1 MSGQPNSAGPG
12 CDDTRNAGTD
22 HIVWLVVVLL
32 IGRSSVVVG
41 LNEYDFSCRM
51 SIGSGRCSESISVLV
66 IL

>member
-22 HIVWLVVVLL
+22 HIVRPVVVLF

-41 LNEYDFSCRM
+41 LNEYDFSCSM
-51 SIGSGRCSESISVLV
+51 SIGSGRYSELV